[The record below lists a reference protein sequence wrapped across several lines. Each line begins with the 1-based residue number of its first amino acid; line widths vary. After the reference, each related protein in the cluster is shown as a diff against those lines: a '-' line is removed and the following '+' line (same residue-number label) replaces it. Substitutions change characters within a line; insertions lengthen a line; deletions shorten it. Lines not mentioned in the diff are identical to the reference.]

1 MTIVPAS
8 PPAPTT
14 ACSGTIV
21 TLTSTRATASVARRA
36 ASGTRN
42 SWCPAARASR
52 AARSAVDERRVE
64 QPIERLAERIGA
76 RHAVEALERLVP
88 ADDAIVEAD
97 HEQPVVERFEDV
109 LVEGAQAI
117 ELRRL
122 DVELAI
128 QPAVLDRGRRL
139 AATADSSAMSSLVSG
154 SPVSRRPSANTAL
167 RLSFETQGTR

>member
-1 MTIVPAS
+1 MSSRMTIVPAS

-21 TLTSTRATASVARRA
+21 TLTSSARRRPCA
-36 ASGTRN
+36 ARVAAARGRA
-42 SWCPAARASR
+42 WCPAAPAAAPSR
-52 AARSAVDERRVE
+52 SVVDERRVE

-97 HEQPVVERFEDV
+97 HQQPVVERFENV
-109 LVEGAQAI
+109 LVERAQPI

-122 DVELAI
+122 DVQLPI

-139 AATADSSAMSSLVSG
+139 ARH
-154 SPVSRRPSANTAL
+154 RRQQRHVLARQ
-167 RLSFETQGTR
+167 RLAACRGGRARRRR